1 MEKTRSLFNSQYG
14 QWIDR
19 PIETF
24 NEWLKTRNL
33 KWDSM
38 ATYQYMWAVFIRW
51 LESTPHTL
59 ATLQVEDVKKFVN
72 EEKYHQYSKSPYA
85 RGRSRPSR
93 SRYTFHLLRLVEQA
107 YNHMNQLPGAPKHA
121 ANPAQLAMLKNVDL
135 GKNQPPSFLNQ
146 DQEQRLLRAIS
157 SDQEGKEGK
166 ENQAAPTSRR
176 PRREAEWRHPR
187 DCALIGVMLGGGL
200 RVSELIGLTISCI
213 KNEDASVIELA
224 YSPKAR
230 GGDKHE
236 DKGAGSFGRTIQL
249 EPFAATLLSNWLA
262 IRQQTGFKEDRV
274 FPTRTEG
281 KPLDTSNIN
290 RRIRAMLEL
299 AGFSQEELAQCS
311 AQTLRNSHAARLLRA
326 DWDDQMIMAQMG
338 WLEEL
343 TLQRFAVHCRPQKA
357 LAHVE

>member
-51 LESTPHTL
+51 VKETNHTL
-59 ATLQVEDVKKFVN
+59 ATLQVDDVKKFVN

-200 RVSELIGLTISCI
+200 RVSELIGLTIRGMR
-213 KNEDASVIELA
+213 KNLLVL
-224 YSPKAR
+224 
-230 GGDKHE
+230 
-236 DKGAGSFGRTIQL
+236 GSKS
-249 EPFAATLLSNWLA
+249 ACY
-262 IRQQTGFKEDRV
+262 IRRKSE
-274 FPTRTEG
+274 FP
-281 KPLDTSNIN
+281 
-290 RRIRAMLEL
+290 
-299 AGFSQEELAQCS
+299 
-311 AQTLRNSHAARLLRA
+311 
-326 DWDDQMIMAQMG
+326 
-338 WLEEL
+338 
-343 TLQRFAVHCRPQKA
+343 
-357 LAHVE
+357 VES